1 MEVRETSI
9 AQWNMNSGEIQAKP
23 SSYKDRWSPIF
34 DKEPKVL
41 LNIIQIGCS
50 AVVTQYYKAPN
61 LIELVKP
68 WESKKY
74 DTEHWQHM
82 DQIQQEMKNIL
93 PHHANTNT
101 NSPAARHT
109 QIDGS
114 SSTIQLRTLLQL
126 SHELKENPQ

>member
-1 MEVRETSI
+1 
-9 AQWNMNSGEIQAKP
+9 MNNGEIQAKP
-23 SSYKDRWSPIF
+23 SSYKERWSPIF
-34 DKEPKVL
+34 YKEPKIL
-41 LNIIQIGCS
+41 LNIIQKDCS

-74 DTEHWQHM
+74 DKEYWQHM
-82 DQIQQEMKNIL
+82 DPIQQEMKNIL

-114 SSTIQLRTLLQL
+114 SSTN
-126 SHELKENPQ
+126 SVENIVTIEP